1 MYKSIMVPVDL
12 AEAELAQP
20 ALAAAVSFAKLS
32 GGVVRLVYVRSLIPV
47 TYMEFVPADFDT
59 EQQQDAEVKLAEIA
73 AKVDLPSEQVSAKV
87 LMGSVHGEVLAE
99 ADASGADLIV
109 IGSHEPGM
117 LAYVIGSNASAIVR
131 RAKCSVLVV
140 R

>member
-12 AEAELAQP
+12 AEADLAQP
-20 ALAAAVSFAKLS
+20 AIAAAVSFAKLS

-59 EQQQDAEVKLAEIA
+59 EQQQDAEVRLAEIA
-73 AKVDLPSEQVSAKV
+73 AKVDLPADQVSAKV

-99 ADASGADLIV
+99 ADAAGTDLIV